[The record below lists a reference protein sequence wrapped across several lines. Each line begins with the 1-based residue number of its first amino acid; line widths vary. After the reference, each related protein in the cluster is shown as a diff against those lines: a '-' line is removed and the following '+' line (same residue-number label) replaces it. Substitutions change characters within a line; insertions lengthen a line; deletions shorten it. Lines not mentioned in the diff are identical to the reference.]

1 MLKKIKSTL
10 QATWS
15 TIQQTQMMSMNDE
28 QDSAGYRDILK
39 CVKKVLHSHPNYI
52 VPNFWLQKE
61 SIAEVYS
68 NLTISLLTIRKWT
81 FSNQETL
88 SFEWQGR

>member
-1 MLKKIKSTL
+1 M

>member
-1 MLKKIKSTL
+1 M

-39 CVKKVLHSHPNYI
+39 CVKKVLHSHPNYT
-52 VPNFWLQKE
+52 VPNFWLQKK

-68 NLTISLLTIRKWT
+68 NLTISLLTTEEWT
-81 FSNQETL
+81 FSNQKTL

>member
-1 MLKKIKSTL
+1 MFKKIKSTL